1 MQIVSPSRNGDS
13 GAGQAD
19 QEQQLHRP
27 RPQHLHERHQ
37 AHDREPGPWKLK
49 CMILFEFIYLHNSK
63 LHNYCESVKFTD
75 TDSFLYG

>member
-1 MQIVSPSRNGDS
+1 MPFHVYIITFIIHIANSKSKSNGDS

-37 AHDREPGPWKLK
+37 AHDRKPGTWKLK
-49 CMILFEFIYLHNSK
+49 LIVFF
-63 LHNYCESVKFTD
+63 
-75 TDSFLYG
+75 